1 MGLYVETPAT
11 FILLEISYIPMHN
24 ILLEFMMKGNL
35 LELWLNYALSKRF
48 CQNFWNVLCLGFLYK
63 MIVNLWVS

>member
-11 FILLEISYIPMHN
+11 FILLEISYILMHN

-35 LELWLNYALSKRF
+35 LELLLNYALSKIF
-48 CQNFWNVLCLGFLYK
+48 SQDFWNVLCLGFLF
-63 MIVNLWVS
+63 

>member
-11 FILLEISYIPMHN
+11 FILLEISYILIHK

-35 LELWLNYALSKRF
+35 LELGLNYALSKRF
-48 CQNFWNVLCLGFLYK
+48 SQDFWNVLCLGFLF
-63 MIVNLWVS
+63 